1 MKDGQHIQDSNQNL
15 FYRFDTN
22 MAKLN
27 GWKPAFIEALRQS
40 GNVRAACQKAN
51 ITRQA
56 AYSARSKQPTFKL
69 AWENALADAVDILE
83 MTAWKRAQ
91 EYSDGLIKFLLKA
104 HRRELYGDH
113 QRHEISGKD
122 GADLKLVVNWEGEHD
137 E

>member
-1 MKDGQHIQDSNQNL
+1 
-15 FYRFDTN
+15 

-27 GWKPAFIEALRQS
+27 GWKPAFIEALKQS

-69 AWENALADAVDILE
+69 AWDNALADAVDALE
-83 MTAWKRAQ
+83 LTAWRRAH
-91 EYSDGLIKFLLKA
+91 EHSDGLIKFLLKA

-122 GADLKLVVNWEGEHD
+122 GADLKLVVNWEGKD
-137 E
+137 D

>member
-1 MKDGQHIQDSNQNL
+1 MNDGQRIQDSNQNL
-15 FYRFDTN
+15 FDRFDTN

-69 AWENALADAVDILE
+69 AWDNALADAVDALE
-83 MTAWKRAQ
+83 LTAWRRAH
-91 EYSDGLIKFLLKA
+91 EHSDGLIKFLLKA

-122 GADLKLVVNWEGEHD
+122 GADLKLVVNWEGKD
-137 E
+137 D

>member
-1 MKDGQHIQDSNQNL
+1 LKDGQRIQDSNQNL
-15 FYRFDTN
+15 FDRFDTN

-27 GWKPAFIEALRQS
+27 GWKPAFIEALKQS

-69 AWENALADAVDILE
+69 AWDNALADAVDALE
-83 MTAWKRAQ
+83 LTAWRRAH
-91 EYSDGLIKFLLKA
+91 EHSDGLIKFLLKA

-122 GADLKLVVNWEGEHD
+122 GADLKLVVNWEGKD
-137 E
+137 D

>member
-1 MKDGQHIQDSNQNL
+1 LKDGQHIQDSNQNL

-69 AWENALADAVDILE
+69 AWDNALADAVDALE
-83 MTAWKRAQ
+83 LTAWRRAH
-91 EYSDGLIKFLLKA
+91 EHSDGLIKFLLKA
-104 HRRELYGDH
+104 HRRELYNPATS
-113 QRHEISGKD
+113 HEISGKD
-122 GADLKLVVNWEGEHD
+122 GADIKLVVNWEGKD
-137 E
+137 D